1 MKDTKK
7 KVTKALAREIAAKFF
22 GRTVKLV
29 EDVDPTKRRVFYS
42 DGYIFKSGAVM
53 LDIFPYYSGAGKDFE
68 YPNEY
73 PYGQIVVQG
82 CCIGDFKYVD
92 GEFETENIL
101 HNEYEELRD
110 TLRDISGL
118 LEDTIDEN
126 KIDKNSDFL
135 DKWIVKDKTKLLRI
149 LKLSKAIEDKYC

>member
-7 KVTKALAREIAAKFF
+7 KVTKALAKEIAAKFF
-22 GRTVKLV
+22 GKTVKLD
-29 EDVDPTKRRVFYS
+29 EDVDPTTRRVFHG

-53 LDIFPYYSGAGKDFE
+53 LDIFPYFGGAGKDFE

-73 PYGQIVVQG
+73 PYGQIFVQN

-92 GEFETENIL
+92 GEFETENSL

-110 TLRDISGL
+110 ALRDISGL
-118 LEDTIDEN
+118 LEDAIDETQIN
-126 KIDKNSDFL
+126 YSYALNVIKN
-135 DKWIVKDKTKLLRI
+135 VKKLLEILAISKRI
-149 LKLSKAIEDKYC
+149 EEKYL